1 MTELTVIA
9 TGEVVEAMTKVEAE
23 RITAQIA
30 RKRDPEAGAGAGV
43 ERFLRPVLA
52 DCLAHGIRI
61 VSNFGAANPAAAAFW
76 AGVWLTALNY
86 LVKITPTNIDDS
98 LLDAIAKAISN
109 GLERTRGK
117 K

>member
-1 MTELTVIA
+1 METAINWILGQLVSGWWLVTV
-9 TGEVVEAMTKVEAE
+9 VVNWS
-23 RITAQIA
+23 I
-30 RKRDPEAGAGAGV
+30 
-43 ERFLRPVLA
+43 
-52 DCLAHGIRI
+52 
-61 VSNFGAANPAAAAFW
+61 ANPAAAAFW

-109 GLERTRGK
+109 GLERARGK